1 MTTLRDC
8 GVIIVAAGRGE
19 RMGGDVPK
27 QFQLLAGQPVYW
39 WSLCFFLSHHAVTEI
54 ALVVP
59 PDLVEKTRQTL
70 PPKASQSPL
79 VAVVAGGPRRQ
90 DSVANGLSALG
101 AKSLLVAVHDAAR
114 PFPPRNFDDVCA
126 EARRFGAAIFGLP
139 VTETIKHVDE
149 RSYITGTPDRSRLWV
164 AQTPQVFQRELL
176 SRALALCK
184 ERGIEVTDD
193 AAAVALV
200 GTSVRIVEGSRWNIK
215 LTVPDDWLFAEC
227 IASHLQASRSS
238 PVSDPSKME
247 GGPKP

>member
-1 MTTLRDC
+1 MTALRDC

-59 PDLVEKTRQTL
+59 PELVEKTRHALLATV
-70 PPKASQSPL
+70 SQSPI
-79 VAVVAGGPRRQ
+79 VTVVAGGTRRQ
-90 DSVANGLSALG
+90 DSVANGLTALS
-101 AKSLLVAVHDAAR
+101 AKSHLVAVHDAAR
-114 PFPPRNFDDVCA
+114 PFPPENFDDLCA
-126 EARRFGAAIFGLP
+126 EARHFGGAIFGLP

-149 RSYITGTPDRSRLWV
+149 TGIITDTPDRSRLWA
-164 AQTPQVFQRELL
+164 AQTPQVFQRDLL

-193 AAAVALV
+193 AAAVALLGNPV
-200 GTSVRIVEGSRWNIK
+200 KIVAGSRWNMK
-215 LTVPDDWLFAEC
+215 LTLPEDWLLAEC
-227 IASHLQASRSS
+227 IASRLQRNKFPCLSHRS
-238 PVSDPSKME
+238 KKE
-247 GGPKP
+247 GSAEQ